1 MQYYFTP
8 VARLQRY
15 LGKELIADPNLALI
29 EFVKNAYDADATE
42 VIIEFLVNNRKKE
55 DQIIT
60 ISDNG
65 IGLDE
70 DSFEE
75 NWMHPGYSDKAKIA
89 TGSRK
94 TSEKSSPYIPGK
106 RVPVGEKG
114 IGRLAAGRLGEIMHI
129 YTRKNEEDPWL
140 HVEIDWRQ
148 FERMDKLIG
157 DIPIPYEFTDKI
169 RGPGFSTFSTG
180 TRIIIEELTTDW
192 TGKVGGRISPGRSAL
207 RLGRLVEDLI
217 AIMQP
222 IPQEQYEFKI
232 YFNTDLVDLQSYC
245 GWLSPRKI
253 EFFEYEVNLNIIE
266 RGKGIFIERKI
277 IRSEEIADIV
287 GEPKTTEESGYIWE
301 LYKER
306 ELENLPKELF
316 CGPFSAVI
324 YYSPLSSKRLKDL
337 NVTPGVFIYRD
348 GIRVEP
354 YGREGNDWLGAMAWK
369 ASRQGYAPV
378 QPSNLHGYFLISR
391 LNNPDLRDMT
401 NRQGLVDSDAYR
413 TFITL
418 ARSEFR
424 KFGDL
429 VLDEYVRPKWET
441 REKKAQREAQR
452 TQIFGI
458 RIIRAIAHSVRQ
470 STAGLGAELDNI
482 RQIMERYAV
491 SEEVKKDI
499 IKVLERSWTHL
510 GKIDKT
516 IAKFIMFDQDDLTSL
531 EKFEEVDVFEII
543 NKAVLETKPLADSKG
558 VKVDVE
564 QIKPHILII
573 NRDILTTALEAVVT
587 NGIEA
592 AASTGR
598 ENKGVKISA
607 QSNVDGWYEIYIEDN
622 GPGIQSKN
630 IDKLL
635 SMQVSQKGRPGVGL
649 LLTREALAL
658 AGGNISVK
666 STSHDGAIF
675 VIRLPR

>member
-1 MQYYFTP
+1 MPYYFAP

-15 LGKELIADPNLALI
+15 LGKELIADPNLAVI

-42 VIIEFLVNNRKKE
+42 VLIEFLVDDREKE
-55 DQIIT
+55 DQAIT

-70 DSFEE
+70 ASFER
-75 NWMHPGYSDKAKIA
+75 NWMHPGYSDKAEVA
-89 TGSRK
+89 TKSRE
-94 TSEKSSPYIPGK
+94 SSAKSSPYTPGK

-114 IGRLAAGRLGEIMHI
+114 IGRLTAGRLGEIMHI
-129 YTRKNEEDPWL
+129 YTRKSEEKPWL
-140 HVEIDWRQ
+140 YVKIDWRQ
-148 FERMDKLIG
+148 FETMDKLIS
-157 DIPIPYEFTDKI
+157 DIPIPYELTHKI
-169 RGPGFSTFSTG
+169 RGAGFSTG
-180 TRIIIEELTTDW
+180 TRVVIERLTTDW
-192 TGKVGGRISPGRSAL
+192 TGKLGGRIRPGRSAF
-207 RLGRLVEDLI
+207 RLGRLVEDLS

-232 YFNTDLVDLQSYC
+232 YFHTDLEDLKSYC

-253 EFFEYEVNLNIIE
+253 EFFEYEVKLNILE
-266 RGKGIFIERKI
+266 KESRIFIERTI
-277 IRSEEIADIV
+277 TRSEEIVDIV
-287 GEPKTTEESGYIWE
+287 SKPRVTEESGYIQE

-306 ELENLPKELF
+306 ELENLPKELS

-337 NVTPGVFIYRD
+337 NITPGVFIYRD

-369 ASRQGYAPV
+369 AARQGYAPV

-391 LNNPDLRDMT
+391 TANKELRDMT
-401 NRQGLVDSDAYR
+401 NRQGLVEGNAYR
-413 TFITL
+413 TFIAL

-424 KFGDL
+424 AFGDL

-452 TQIFGI
+452 AQIFGI
-458 RIIRAIAHSVRQ
+458 SIIQAIAHSVRQ

-482 RQIMERYAV
+482 RQIMERY
-491 SEEVKKDI
+491 SISGEIKKEI

-516 IAKFIMFDQDDLTSL
+516 IDRFLMFDKEDLTSL
-531 EKFEEVDVFEII
+531 EQFEEVDVADII
-543 NKAVLETKPLADSKG
+543 NEAVLETKPLANSKG
-558 VKVDVE
+558 VQVTVG
-564 QIKPHILII
+564 QIKPYILII
-573 NRDILTTALEAVVT
+573 NRDILITALEAVVS

-592 AASTGR
+592 AASTDH
-598 ENKGVKISA
+598 ESKDVNISVQA
-607 QSNVDGWYEIYIEDN
+607 NVDGWYEIYIEDN
-622 GPGIQSKN
+622 GTGIQSTK

-635 SMQVSQKGRPGVGL
+635 STQVLQKGRPGAGL

-666 STSHDGAIF
+666 STSHEGTIF
-675 VIRLPR
+675 MIRLPR

>member
-1 MQYYFTP
+1 MEYYFTP

-15 LGKELIADPNLALI
+15 LGKELIADPNLAVI
-29 EFVKNAYDADATE
+29 EFVKNAYDADATQ
-42 VIIEFLVNNRKKE
+42 VIVEFLVDNRKRE
-55 DQIIT
+55 AQIIT

-65 IGLDE
+65 IGLDK

-75 NWMHPGYSDKAKIA
+75 NWMHPGYSNKAGIDLEPR
-89 TGSRK
+89 G
-94 TSEKSSPYIPGK
+94 TSERSSPYIPRK

-129 YTRKNEEDPWL
+129 YTRRNEKDPWL
-140 HVEIDWRQ
+140 HVTIDWRQ

-157 DIPIPYEFTDKI
+157 EIPIPYEFTDKI
-169 RGPGFSTFSTG
+169 RGPGFPTG
-180 TRIIIEELTTDW
+180 TRVVIEELTTDW
-192 TGKVGGRISPGRSAL
+192 TGKVGGRISPGRSVL

-222 IPQEQYEFKI
+222 IPQEQLEFKI
-232 YFNTDLVDLQSYC
+232 YFNTNLVDLQSYC
-245 GWLSPRKI
+245 GWLSPLKI
-253 EFFEYEVNLNIIE
+253 EFFEYEVKLNIIE
-266 RGKGIFIERKI
+266 REKGIFIEREI
-277 IRSEEIADIV
+277 IRSDEIADIV
-287 GEPKTTEESGYIWE
+287 GKPKTTEESGYIWE
-301 LYKER
+301 LYRER

-337 NVTPGVFIYRD
+337 NVTPGVFMYRD
-348 GIRVEP
+348 GIRVET

-391 LNNPDLRDMT
+391 LDNPDLRDMT

-413 TFITL
+413 TFIAL

-429 VLDEYVRPKWET
+429 VFDEYVRPKWET

-452 TQIFGI
+452 AQIFGI
-458 RIIRAIAHSVRQ
+458 SIIRAIAHSVRQ
-470 STAGLGAELDNI
+470 STAGLGAELGNI
-482 RQIMERYAV
+482 RQIMDRYAV
-491 SEEVKKDI
+491 SEELKKDI
-499 IKVLERSWTHL
+499 TQVLERSWTHL
-510 GKIDKT
+510 SKIDKT
-516 IAKFIMFDQDDLTSL
+516 IERFLMFDTEDLTAL
-531 EKFEEVDVFEII
+531 EKFEEIDVFQII
-543 NKAVLETKPLADSKG
+543 NEAVLETKPLANSKG

-592 AASTGR
+592 AASAGR

-607 QSNVDGWYEIYIEDN
+607 QPNVDGWYEIYIEDN

-635 SMQVSQKGRPGVGL
+635 SMQVPQKGRPGVGL

-658 AGGNISVK
+658 AGGNIAVK
-666 STSHDGAIF
+666 STSHDGTIF